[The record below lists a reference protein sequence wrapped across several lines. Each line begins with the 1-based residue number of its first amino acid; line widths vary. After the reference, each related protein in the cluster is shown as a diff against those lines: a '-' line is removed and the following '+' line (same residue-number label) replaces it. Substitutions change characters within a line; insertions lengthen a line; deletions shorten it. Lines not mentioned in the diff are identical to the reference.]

1 MQGNM
6 LLLIIMMIVMFALM
20 IIPQRKR
27 DKQKRQMLA
36 ALQVGDTIRTIGG
49 IIGKVAKVKDDE
61 ILIYTGIVGNPS
73 ERSLMR
79 FSIGAVETVI
89 KKGQGGKEVE
99 DTDNPEED
107 TENETLENSNNN
119 KQ

>member
-1 MQGNM
+1 MQGQM
-6 LLLIIMMIVMFALM
+6 LMLIVLMIVMFAVM

-36 ALQVGDTIRTIGG
+36 SLQVGDTIRTIGG

-73 ERSLMR
+73 ERSMMR
-79 FSIGAVETVI
+79 FAIGSVDAVI
-89 KKGQGGKEVE
+89 KKTSSAKEAVE
-99 DTDNPEED
+99 DTDEESD
-107 TENETLENSNNN
+107 EENETEE
-119 KQ
+119 

>member
-1 MQGNM
+1 MSANSGSM
-6 LLLIIMMIVMFALM
+6 LMFIVLMIAMFAIM

-27 DKQKRQMLA
+27 EKQKRQMLA

-49 IIGKVAKVKDDE
+49 IIGKIAKVKDDE

-73 ERSLMR
+73 ERSMMR

-89 KKGQGGKEVE
+89 KKGNGGKSAVE
-99 DTDNPEED
+99 DTDDEAEEE
-107 TENETLENSNNN
+107 TEE
-119 KQ
+119 